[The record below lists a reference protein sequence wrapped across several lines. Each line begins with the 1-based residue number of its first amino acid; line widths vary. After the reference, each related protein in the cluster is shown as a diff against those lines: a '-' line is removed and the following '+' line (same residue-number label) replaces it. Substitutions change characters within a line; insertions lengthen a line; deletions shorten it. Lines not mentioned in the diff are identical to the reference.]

1 VEIRDDLTR
10 RKAEVVEELGR
21 LRHMGAT
28 TCAVVCCSMM
38 DGTSASW

>member
-1 VEIRDDLTR
+1 VEIRDDLAR

-28 TCAVVCCSMM
+28 T
-38 DGTSASW
+38 